1 MNFRNLNTWEL
12 GMKLTKTIYEIT
24 EKFPDSERFALANQL
39 QRAAVSIPSNI
50 AEGSARGHTK
60 EYIQFLFQARGSIAE
75 VITQLELAKMLG
87 YVEESVVNDIFIQ
100 IDDLYKMINATIK
113 TLKEKYIDH

>member
-1 MNFRNLNTWEL
+1 
-12 GMKLTKTIYEIT
+12 
-24 EKFPDSERFALANQL
+24 
-39 QRAAVSIPSNI
+39 
-50 AEGSARGHTK
+50 
-60 EYIQFLFQARGSIAE
+60 
-75 VITQLELAKMLG
+75 MLG